1 DMTKRPRFAN
11 HTNTLENSQKE
22 LETSNI
28 LEVDSK
34 SGKRVDVREYRR
46 VESYTMNLVNSASC
60 HQLRR
65 RMEIEI

>member
-1 DMTKRPRFAN
+1 MTKRPRFAN
-11 HTNTLENSQKE
+11 QTNTLENSQKS
-22 LETSNI
+22 SNI

-46 VESYTMNLVNSASC
+46 VDSYTMNLVNSASC